1 MFASSTT
8 LSKLEQHLQQGEA
21 SRVACCEALA
31 LGAAVAMADLVRQV
45 EVHCLERGRALALV
59 WNLYTAAVTTG
70 TGAAPPPAAS
80 FFFPRDIQLGQGES
94 PRTGCQLNACN
105 IGRNRPH

>member
-1 MFASSTT
+1 MCRRPAHEEDSPLSTMKMTGMFASSTT

-31 LGAAVAMADLVRQV
+31 LGAAVAMADIVRQV

-59 WNLYTAAVTTG
+59 WNLYTASVTTG
-70 TGAAPPPAAS
+70 TGAGPLPAAS
-80 FFFPRDIQLGQGES
+80 SVPQWLK
-94 PRTGCQLNACN
+94 
-105 IGRNRPH
+105 